1 MYSTTAQKPSR
12 SFAVVL
18 TGLAF
23 LFFLRVL
30 AQALAAF
37 FAISFL
43 PSMDEWVIPS
53 ASPFSTSG
61 YIPYPILLPIQ
72 VIILV
77 LQFVVCRDFLQGHG
91 YFVSLKSK
99 TAWVLIWLAYIYFT
113 SMVLRY
119 IITMALYPE
128 RRWFGHTVPI
138 LLHFVLAAFLFT
150 LGRYNDRPGAVSNRS
165 Q

>member
-1 MYSTTAQKPSR
+1 MEPSR
-12 SFAVVL
+12 AYAFVL
-18 TGLAF
+18 IGLTF

-30 AQALAAF
+30 AQAVAAF
-37 FAISFL
+37 FAIPFL
-43 PSMDEWVIPS
+43 PSVDEWVIPS

-61 YIPYPILLPIQ
+61 FIPYPILLPAQ
-72 VIILV
+72 AIILV
-77 LQFVVCRDFLQGHG
+77 LQFLVCRDFFRGHG
-91 YFVSLKSK
+91 RFVSLRRK
-99 TAWVLIWLAYIYFT
+99 TGRVLMWLAYVYFT

-138 LLHFVLAAFLFT
+138 FLHFALAAFLFT

-165 Q
+165 L

>member
-1 MYSTTAQKPSR
+1 MEPSR
-12 SFAVVL
+12 AYTVVL
-18 TGLAF
+18 IGLTF

-30 AQALAAF
+30 AQVLAAF
-37 FAISFL
+37 FAIPFL

-61 YIPYPILLPIQ
+61 YVRYPILLPIQ
-72 VIILV
+72 VMILV
-77 LQFVVCRDFLQGHG
+77 LQFLVCRDFLRGRG
-91 YFVSLKSK
+91 YFVSLRSK
-99 TAWVLIWLAYIYFT
+99 TGQLLVWLSYFYFT

-138 LLHFVLAAFLFT
+138 FLHFALAAFLFT

>member
-1 MYSTTAQKPSR
+1 MEPSR
-12 SFAVVL
+12 AYAVVL
-18 TGLAF
+18 LGLTF
-23 LFFLRVL
+23 IFFLRVL
-30 AQALAAF
+30 AQALVAF
-37 FAISFL
+37 FAISYL

-61 YIPYPILLPIQ
+61 FIPYPILLAAQ
-72 VIILV
+72 AIILV
-77 LQFVVCRDFLQGHG
+77 LQFLVCRDFFRGHG
-91 YFVSLKSK
+91 YFASLRRK
-99 TAWVLIWLAYIYFT
+99 TGRVLIWLAYIYFT

-138 LLHFVLAAFLFT
+138 FLHFALAAFLFI
-150 LGRYNDRPGAVSNRS
+150 LGRYNDRPGPVSNRS